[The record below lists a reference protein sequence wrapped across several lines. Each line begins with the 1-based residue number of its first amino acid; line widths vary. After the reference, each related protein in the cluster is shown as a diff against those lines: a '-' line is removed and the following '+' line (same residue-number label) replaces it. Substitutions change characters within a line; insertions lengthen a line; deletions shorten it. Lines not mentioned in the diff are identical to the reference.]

1 MSPLLAVRLV
11 TYLVVADG
19 VAALLLAG
27 LIRPLGAGL
36 VAAGILASW
45 WLEAAREGGA
55 VRSALSWGLVAT
67 AGLALTLDLIYLAP
81 SILDG
86 MVHVLLFVILARLFL
101 CRQGSDLRD
110 AGLLSFFLLV
120 ATSSVT
126 FSMAFFAVFVAFLV
140 LGTWMLMLHHIVAE
154 AEKAGRQD
162 LVGVRLGLRGQ
173 MIRVSAGAA
182 VGTCLIAAVLFFV
195 IPRVGQATLPFRS
208 QLTRMVT
215 GFSDRVDLG
224 AFGEIETDKTVVMR
238 VYFPDDGTDPTAL
251 PNLRWRGI
259 VFDRFDGRTWAVARP
274 QRHVVMRLAGEGFQV
289 GVPRGRGPVV
299 RQEVYLDP
307 IGTEIIFAAPRA
319 LRMDLRAGAINV
331 DDMGSVSVPAA
342 AARLHYVVDSEL
354 ELPPPP
360 GTRVPAAGATFSA
373 AERARYLQLPALSPG
388 IPRLAREVTAG
399 SHDPYEAA
407 SRLTRFLSTSY
418 RYSLSKKDT
427 ALEPLQE
434 FLFTR
439 RAGNC
444 EYFSAALA
452 VMLRSLDIPARV
464 VGGFQRGE
472 WNPYGRYFM
481 VRLSDAHAWVEAY
494 FDGLGWMTL
503 DPSPRAE
510 ADAQEGPGA
519 LSLYFDSARMRW
531 YRYVINWSLEDQRVM
546 VSAIQRQAQDFRVTF
561 GWLRG
566 WRSMSGPAVAGLL
579 FAAAAIG
586 WLIWRR
592 RRAGPTRA
600 TAARMPRF
608 YERALRLLARR
619 GLAPAPAETARQF
632 SERAGVAAPACAE
645 PLARITQAYE
655 RARFGAATLTDAERS
670 DVERCLVELERGQA
684 LHLHAPRSR

>member
-27 LIRPLGAGL
+27 LISPLGAGL

-45 WLEAAREGGA
+45 WLEAARGRGV
-55 VRSALSWGLVAT
+55 VRPALSWGLVAA
-67 AGLALTLDLIYLAP
+67 AGLALAVDLVYLA
-81 SILDG
+81 SSMLDG
-86 MVHVLLFVILARLFL
+86 MVHVLLFVILARLFV
-101 CRQGSDLRD
+101 CRQQSDLRN

-154 AEKAGRQD
+154 SDKAGRQD
-162 LVGVRLGLRGQ
+162 LLGARLGVRGQ
-173 MIRVSAGAA
+173 MIRVSLGAA
-182 VGTCLIAAVLFFV
+182 VGTGVIAAVLFFV
-195 IPRVGQATLPFRS
+195 LPRVGQATLPYRS

-238 VYFPDDGTDPTAL
+238 AYFPGDGTDPTRL

-259 VFDRFDGRTWAVARP
+259 VFDRFDGRAWAVGRP
-274 QRHVVMRLAGEGFQV
+274 QRQAVVRLLGERFQV
-289 GVPRGRGPVV
+289 DVSRGRGPIV
-299 RQEVYLDP
+299 RQEIYLDP
-307 IGTEIIFAAPRA
+307 IGTDIIFAAPRA
-319 LRMDLRAGAINV
+319 LRVDLRAGAINV
-331 DDMGSVSVPAA
+331 DDMGSVSVPTA

-360 GTRVPAAGATFSA
+360 GTRVPGAGATFSA
-373 AERARYLQLPALSPG
+373 EDRARYLQLPALSPG
-388 IPRLAREVTAG
+388 IPRLAREVAAG

-407 SRLTRFLSTSY
+407 NRLTRFLSTSY
-418 RYSLSKKDT
+418 RYSLSKKET
-427 ALEPLQE
+427 TLEPLQE

-452 VMLRSLDIPARV
+452 VMLRSLGIPARV

-503 DPSPRAE
+503 DPSPRVD
-510 ADAQEGPGA
+510 ADGPDGPGA
-519 LSLYFDSARMRW
+519 LSLYLDSARMRW
-531 YRYVINWSLEDQRVM
+531 YRYVVNWSREDQRIV
-546 VSAIQRQAQDFRVTF
+546 VSAIQRQAQDLRLTLD
-561 GWLRG
+561 WIRG
-566 WRSMSGPAVAGLL
+566 WRRPGSWPALAGLL
-579 FAAAAIG
+579 LAAAALG
-586 WLIWRR
+586 RLTWRR
-592 RRAGPTRA
+592 RRARPA
-600 TAARMPRF
+600 SAAVARMPRF
-608 YERALRLLARR
+608 YVRALRLLARR

-632 SERAGVAAPACAE
+632 CERAGAAAPACAA
-645 PLARITQAYE
+645 PLARITRVYE
-655 RARFGAATLTDAERS
+655 RARFGAAALTDTERS
-670 DVERCLVELERGQA
+670 DVERSLAELERGQA
-684 LHLHAPRSR
+684 LQHQQSR